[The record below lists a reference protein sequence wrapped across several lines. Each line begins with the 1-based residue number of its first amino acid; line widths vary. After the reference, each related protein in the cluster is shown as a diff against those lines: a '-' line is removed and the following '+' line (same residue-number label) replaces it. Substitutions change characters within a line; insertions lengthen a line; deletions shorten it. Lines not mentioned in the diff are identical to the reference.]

1 MMELEKLKSIIES
14 ILFIS
19 GEPIKASKIAK
30 IAGVAKSEVISAVE
44 ALNNEYAAGKG
55 LAIIRKEDEIQ
66 MTTSPDNASFISNL
80 VKSEVQENLSQAGL
94 EVLSIVA
101 YRGPITRAEIEA
113 IRGVNSSF
121 TVRALLLRGLLERI
135 ENPRDAR
142 SYLYKIS
149 FEFLRRLGIDE
160 ISKLPDFETLTKDG
174 RVDSVIEG

>member
-1 MMELEKLKSIIES
+1 MELEKIKSIIES

-19 GEPIKASKIAK
+19 GDPIKLAKIAK
-30 IAGVAKSEVISAVE
+30 ITGVSRSEVENAIGI
-44 ALNNEYAAGKG
+44 LRDEYATGKG
-55 LAIIRKEDEIQ
+55 FTIIRKEDEIQ
-66 MTTSPDNASFISNL
+66 MTTNPDNASYVSDL

-94 EVLSIVA
+94 EVLSIIA

-135 ENPRDAR
+135 ENPKDAR

-149 FEFLRRLGIDE
+149 FEFIKRLGIDE
-160 ISKLPDFETLTKDG
+160 ISKLPDFETLSKDE
-174 RVDSVIEG
+174 RADSVIEN